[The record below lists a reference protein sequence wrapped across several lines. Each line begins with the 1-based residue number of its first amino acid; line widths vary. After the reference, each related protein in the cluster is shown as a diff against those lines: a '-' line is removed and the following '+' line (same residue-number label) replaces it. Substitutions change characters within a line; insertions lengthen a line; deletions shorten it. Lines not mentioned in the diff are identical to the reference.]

1 MAAGAGYSGSADP
14 RRADEFNRLPRR
26 YGIRFGGAA
35 TEIIRALPERTRSQI
50 TVPGGDRRNAAWLAD
65 VPPADPSLR
74 VRREGRGA
82 KNAGAPGVRAET
94 AAGCVQSD
102 RG

>member
-1 MAAGAGYSGSADP
+1 MAAGAGYTGSAHP
-14 RRADEFNRLPRR
+14 RRADEFDRVPRR

-35 TEIIRALPERTRSQI
+35 TEIIRALPQRARSQI
-50 TVPGGDRRNAAWLAD
+50 AVPGGDRRNAPRLAD

-74 VRREGRGA
+74 LQRTGRSA